1 MRLTARAVLALLT
14 LLPLAC
20 SAAPEETYKLDQHYK
35 RTLSVKAPA
44 DARRIEVV
52 EAFWYGCPHCF
63 HFDPVVDQWLKS
75 KPADVDFVRMPSSL
89 GRPVGELHSKMFY
102 TAQTLGVFD
111 RVHKPLFDAIHGKQQ
126 KPMDTP
132 AALRD
137 FFVTTTG
144 MKGQD
149 FDGAF
154 NSFVVD
160 TQLRRAEDELR
171 GYGISSVPMVIVGGT
186 YLTGPSLAG
195 GLEKV
200 FKVVDFLIEKI
211 RRERK

>member
-1 MRLTARAVLALLT
+1 MRMILRFSSTLLL

-20 SAAPEETYKLDQHYK
+20 SAAPEETYKLNQHYK
-35 RTLSVKAPA
+35 RALTPVAPA
-44 DARRIEVV
+44 DAKRIEVK

-63 HFDPVVDQWLKS
+63 HFDPYVEKWLKA
-75 KPADVDFVRMPSSL
+75 KPADVDFARVPASL

-111 RVHKPLFDAIHGKQQ
+111 LIHKPLFVAMHEKNQ
-126 KPMDTP
+126 PMDTP

-137 FFVTTTG
+137 FFVANAG
-144 MKGQD
+144 LSAKE
-149 FDGAF
+149 FDGTF

-171 GYGISSVPMVIVGGT
+171 SYGLSSVPMVIVGGT

-195 GLEKV
+195 GQEKV
-200 FKVVDFLIEKI
+200 FKIVDFLAEKVRKE
-211 RRERK
+211 RR

>member
-1 MRLTARAVLALLT
+1 MQFFARGAIALLS

-20 SAAPEETYKLDQHYK
+20 TAAPEEAWKLDQHYK
-35 RTLSVKAPA
+35 RALTPSTPT
-44 DARRIEVV
+44 DAKRIEVR
-52 EAFWYGCPHCF
+52 EAFWYGCPHCAD
-63 HFDPVVDQWLKS
+63 FDPYVEKWLKT
-75 KPADVDFVRMPSSL
+75 KPADVDFARLPSSL

-102 TAQTLGVFD
+102 TAQTLGVLD
-111 RVHKPLFDAIHGKQQ
+111 LVHKALFEAMHGKSP

-132 AALRD
+132 DSLRS
-137 FFVTTTG
+137 FFVVTTG
-144 MKGQD
+144 MNAKD

-171 GYGISSVPMVIVGGT
+171 GYGISSVPMVIVGGS

-195 GLEKV
+195 GQDKV
-200 FKVVDFLIEKI
+200 FKVVDFLIEKV
-211 RRERK
+211 RKERK